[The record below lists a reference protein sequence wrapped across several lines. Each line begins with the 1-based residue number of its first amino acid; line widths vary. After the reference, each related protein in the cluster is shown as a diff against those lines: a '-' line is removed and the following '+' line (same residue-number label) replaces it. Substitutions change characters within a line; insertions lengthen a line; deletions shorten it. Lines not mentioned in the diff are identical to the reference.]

1 MIDAPWTGGLS
12 VFTRRLRA
20 RARSWSFACRG
31 PIGVQRKRERERES
45 SDATMQSQLCIEEL
59 HLPAVMHH
67 RGHSDGNYVRRN
79 VEIIVLINGESM
91 ELYIGG
97 DGDVEAV
104 CSLSGN
110 GGCVAID
117 REQRL
122 MTSEE
127 RCRSLVREISR
138 SLNAGN
144 EFSRDIDDLSL
155 SRSLASFVFSLSISL
170 LVVFV
175 YEIYRNASYSSQA
188 PQFR

>member
-1 MIDAPWTGGLS
+1 
-12 VFTRRLRA
+12 
-20 RARSWSFACRG
+20 
-31 PIGVQRKRERERES
+31 
-45 SDATMQSQLCIEEL
+45 
-59 HLPAVMHH
+59 
-67 RGHSDGNYVRRN
+67 
-79 VEIIVLINGESM
+79 M

-110 GGCVAID
+110 GRCVAID

-170 LVVFV
+170 LVVFL
-175 YEIYRNASYSSQA
+175 YEIY
-188 PQFR
+188 

>member
-1 MIDAPWTGGLS
+1 MIVCVSRTDRCAEEE
-12 VFTRRLRA
+12 
-20 RARSWSFACRG
+20 
-31 PIGVQRKRERERES
+31 RERERES